1 MLEVVGAVVCACFA
15 VCWAALILANVI
27 QIRHRRTK
35 NRQILNHYITRVN
48 VLLCIIAFI
57 ANICVFSTYFLVG
70 AAYEAVIGIGTISL
84 ILVTQIIIGICSF
97 INYQA
102 LLAAY
107 TLDEVVANK
116 NTALSLRRGFIA
128 INVGSTVSSLVVA
141 AVMLVLNRMWLLGLL
156 KLMWAVVVVLL
167 LLAFWS
173 HFTVLV
179 RAARTL
185 AEAVGVKRVH
195 NSFLKPVLATA
206 FASVILL
213 GLIGTGILELL
224 DTQQVHHLEH
234 RVSYFPLNELMLL
247 LTSSNST
254 FFAWLP
260 LGKTQSSNKKT
271 GVDTRYVFDIYS
283 FLPLPPPPPSKS
295 RLH

>member
-1 MLEVVGAVVCACFA
+1 MTF
-15 VCWAALILANVI
+15 
-27 QIRHRRTK
+27 
-35 NRQILNHYITRVN
+35 
-48 VLLCIIAFI
+48 
-57 ANICVFSTYFLVG
+57 FSTYFLVG
-70 AAYEAVIGIGTISL
+70 VAYEAMIGFGTILL

-107 TLDEVVANK
+107 TLGEVVANK

-128 INVGSTVSSLVVA
+128 VNVGSTVWSLVVA
-141 AVMLVLNRMWLLGLL
+141 AIMVMLNRMWLVGLL

-167 LLAFWS
+167 LTTFWS

-179 RAARTL
+179 RAARKL
-185 AEAVGVKRVH
+185 AEAVRVKRVH
-195 NSFLKPVLATA
+195 NPFRKPLLATV

-213 GLIGTGILELL
+213 GLVATGLLELT
-224 DTQQVHHLEH
+224 DRQQAHHLEH

-260 LGKTQSSNKKT
+260 LVNTPSSNKKT
-271 GVDTRYVFDIYS
+271 ESDTRSVFEYI
-283 FLPLPPPPPSKS
+283 LLLRPPPPSKS
-295 RLH
+295 RLI